1 MLVVPCPI
9 CQKRMEVRQLA
20 DWPSFPF
27 CSPKCRLIDLGRW
40 LGEEYRT
47 PADGEDSDE
56 ESSPSVGP
64 SQPAEE

>member
-9 CQKRMEVRQLA
+9 CQKRMEVRQLT

-40 LGEEYRT
+40 LGEEYRM
-47 PADGEDSDE
+47 PAEEEDSDE
-56 ESSPSVGP
+56 DPSTGAGP
-64 SQPAEE
+64 SQSARD

>member
-9 CQKRMEVRQLA
+9 CQKRMEVRQIA

-40 LGEEYRT
+40 LGEEYRM
-47 PADGEDSDE
+47 PAEEEASPPE
-56 ESSPSVGP
+56 ESSGGGP
-64 SQPAEE
+64 SQPARE